1 MNAQM
6 QTFIVML
13 MVLIALIYVAIKAKK
28 RLTAKIIVV
37 AAAVNAVIE

>member
-13 MVLIALIYVAIKAKK
+13 MVLMALIYVAIKAKK
-28 RLTAKIIVV
+28 RLTAKIISCGGCGKCGH
-37 AAAVNAVIE
+37 

>member
-13 MVLIALIYVAIKAKK
+13 MVLMALIYVAIKAKK
-28 RLTAKIIVV
+28 RLTAK
-37 AAAVNAVIE
+37 NNSCSGCGKCGH

>member
-13 MVLIALIYVAIKAKK
+13 MVLTALVYIAIKAKK
-28 RLTAKIIVV
+28 RLTAKIISCGGCGKCGH
-37 AAAVNAVIE
+37 